1 MELVDLYLSILMEIN
16 IIKECWQE
24 LKNFEEGLKWMVN
37 SGYLVEGIDGGMQFV
52 IEEEE
57 DIEIWV

>member
-1 MELVDLYLSILMEIN
+1 MEIN

-57 DIEIWV
+57 DIEI